1 MNKTK
6 GFVAM
11 AMCGM
16 MVLPSIAGC
25 GGGGAPADFTKIQV
39 CMPTTEFTSQYY
51 TELVNTY
58 NQTQGQQ
65 DKVFARFM
73 PGGANLSASLSTT
86 LGGRSSDSQ
95 VLGVTDQY
103 FKNYAVQ
110 NYFVSIEDLL
120 KDESLR
126 TKDESGNPILDF
138 DEIPDGLVDRY
149 RLDTATRRAG
159 AGTNLY
165 GIPNGDNPEVFFYN
179 PNHLQQANMK
189 IISVE
194 EGDLA
199 AYNAAHN
206 TSYVAHGYAE
216 YLQNPAPGENLVSS
230 KNRAGDTVYKVF
242 NEAIPMNWEEMV
254 EFSKYFTPE
263 YDTADCKAP
272 AGVKYGFLSEWW
284 FFMAWSVGG
293 DCVGFNPEIGKYEF
307 TLADSN
313 ANYLV
318 TKNSVT
324 VNGSSYNAGD
334 TLKFLDKK
342 YVAEH
347 TGDAAI
353 SNYLADGT
361 LYAIDSTYDA
371 FKEFCALA
379 MPTSKNVTTADPE
392 RPGSVT
398 TPGYGISPNP
408 SLFKDSSYA
417 AYFTSGQVTMIAQ
430 EYSAAN
436 NVKTTNF
443 SSFSACANPQYR
455 EYEGG
460 SLDQNGNLK
469 VIGKDGYTG
478 QLKKVNEA
486 EVVGNYTTGSISTAF
501 VIPKNS
507 GGEKEYQAAWKFI
520 QWAASL
526 EGQKILAKGNSKIP
540 NQTAYAMSDEF
551 TQRADKKFNNQ
562 LVASKLAQ
570 VSREG
575 DWAYLEDGEWVK
587 VWSGDLNDK
596 VRNGLMDLD
605 VFIET
610 ALTPTNNALKADKY
624 KIVITTK

>member
-1 MNKTK
+1 MRKAK
-6 GFVAM
+6 GLLAL
-11 AMCGM
+11 ALCGALT
-16 MVLPSIAGC
+16 LPVITGC
-25 GGGGAPADFTKIQV
+25 GDDTPEGFTKIQV
-39 CMPTTEFTSQYY
+39 CMTTTEFTSQYY
-51 TELVNTY
+51 TELINTY
-58 NQTQGQQ
+58 NQTQGQK

-86 LGGRSSDSQ
+86 LAGKRSDSQ
-95 VLGVTDQY
+95 VVGVTDQY

-120 KDESLR
+120 KDDSLR
-126 TKDESGNPILDF
+126 TKDENGEPIF
-138 DEIPDGLVDRY
+138 DLEEIPNGLVDRY
-149 RLDTATRRAG
+149 RLDTSTRRAG

-165 GIPNGDNPEVFFYN
+165 GVPNGDDPEVFFYN
-179 PNHLQQANMK
+179 PTHLRNANMK
-189 IISVE
+189 IISVAE
-194 EGDLA
+194 EDLD
-199 AYNAAHN
+199 AYNTAHN
-206 TSYVAHGYAE
+206 TSYAPHGYAE
-216 YLQNPAPGENLVSS
+216 YLQNPAPGENLTAS

-263 YDTADCKAP
+263 YDTDECKAP
-272 AGVKYGFLSEWW
+272 SGVEYGFLSEWW
-284 FFMAWSVGG
+284 FFMGWSVGG

-307 TLADSN
+307 TLADRN

-318 TKNSVT
+318 TKDGVT
-324 VNGSSYNAGD
+324 VNGTQYKAGD

-347 TGDAAI
+347 KSDAAV
-353 SNYLADGT
+353 SAYLEDAS
-361 LYAIDSTYDA
+361 LYAIDSTYEA

-379 MPTSKNVTTADPE
+379 MPTNKEVTTD
-392 RPGSVT
+392 T
-398 TPGYGISPNP
+398 NGYGISPNP

-417 AYFTSGQVTMIAQ
+417 GFFTSGRVAMVALS
-430 EYSAAN
+430 YSAAN
-436 NVKTTNF
+436 NVKTTAF

-460 SLDQNGNLK
+460 SLDTNGNLK

-478 QLKKVNEA
+478 ALKHVNE
-486 EVVGNYTTGSISTAF
+486 VDIVGAYATGSMNTAF

-507 GGEKEYQAAWKFI
+507 GGEAEYEAAWKFI
-520 QWAASL
+520 QWAAGE
-526 EGQKILAKGNSKIP
+526 EGQKIIAKGNSNIP
-540 NQTAYAMSDEF
+540 NQTTYALSDEF
-551 TQRADKKFNNQ
+551 TQRQGKKFDNQ
-562 LVASKLAQ
+562 LAVSKLTQ

-587 VWSGDLNDK
+587 IWSGDLNDK
-596 VRNGLMDLD
+596 VRNGLMNLD
-605 VFIET
+605 EFIST
-610 ALTPTNNALKADKY
+610 ALTPTNDALKADKY

>member
-1 MNKTK
+1 M
-6 GFVAM
+6 G
-11 AMCGM
+11 
-16 MVLPSIAGC
+16 L
-25 GGGGAPADFTKIQV
+25 GG
-39 CMPTTEFTSQYY
+39 
-51 TELVNTY
+51 
-58 NQTQGQQ
+58 
-65 DKVFARFM
+65 RFM

-216 YLQNPAPGENLVSS
+216 YLQNPAPGENLASS

-284 FFMAWSVGG
+284 FFMGWSVGG

-313 ANYLV
+313 AKSQKYKSDQNDQLARIGFFY
-318 TKNSVT
+318 
-324 VNGSSYNAGD
+324 GD
-334 TLKFLDKK
+334 TRRFNDRDTRSLLLHFYFCSFELLCHLIVYAEGKLLFVLQTGQVDLCRLLGNVAVGIIRRSPFALGFIVVLFGFLKEILGEVQIP
-342 YVAEH
+342 Y
-347 TGDAAI
+347 
-353 SNYLADGT
+353 
-361 LYAIDSTYDA
+361 
-371 FKEFCALA
+371 
-379 MPTSKNVTTADPE
+379 
-392 RPGSVT
+392 
-398 TPGYGISPNP
+398 
-408 SLFKDSSYA
+408 SLFR
-417 AYFTSGQVTMIAQ
+417 T
-430 EYSAAN
+430 
-436 NVKTTNF
+436 
-443 SSFSACANPQYR
+443 
-455 EYEGG
+455 
-460 SLDQNGNLK
+460 
-469 VIGKDGYTG
+469 
-478 QLKKVNEA
+478 
-486 EVVGNYTTGSISTAF
+486 
-501 VIPKNS
+501 
-507 GGEKEYQAAWKFI
+507 
-520 QWAASL
+520 
-526 EGQKILAKGNSKIP
+526 ILI
-540 NQTAYAMSDEF
+540 Y
-551 TQRADKKFNNQ
+551 
-562 LVASKLAQ
+562 
-570 VSREG
+570 
-575 DWAYLEDGEWVK
+575 
-587 VWSGDLNDK
+587 
-596 VRNGLMDLD
+596 
-605 VFIET
+605 VF
-610 ALTPTNNALKADKY
+610 L
-624 KIVITTK
+624 